1 MGVVGIETAFPVMYT
16 HLVKSGVISLE
27 RLMELLSVNANR
39 RFNIG
44 SSIEIGNKADLTVF
58 DLDSKYTVNSDD
70 FLSMGKST
78 PFEGMEVYGK
88 CLMTMCNGKVVW
100 EAQ

>member
-1 MGVVGIETAFPVMYT
+1 MKTGK
-16 HLVKSGVISLE
+16 LSLE
-27 RLMELLSVNANR
+27 ELVDLLSSNANK

-44 SSIEIGNKADLTVF
+44 SEIKVGIKADLTIF
-58 DLDSKYTVNSDD
+58 DLKNKYAVNPDD

-88 CLMTMCNGKVVW
+88 CKMTMCNGNVVW
-100 EAQ
+100 EDK